1 MHHPGVQA
9 IGHGEGLEVASQ
21 GHGQRE
27 LVHQVHGRAGHHRS
41 AAQVL
46 QAQNLG
52 EKRTLCLVSAVPD
65 IVDHRADPVLSAH
78 LSQDSGSGG
87 P

>member
-9 IGHGEGLEVASQ
+9 AGHGEGLEVAPQ

-27 LVHQVHGRAGHHRS
+27 LVHQVHGRAGHHRA

-46 QAQNLG
+46 QAQHLG
-52 EKRTLCLVSAVPD
+52 GKETG
-65 IVDHRADPVLSAH
+65 LSSRCPGCTPATGQPAH
-78 LSQDSGSGG
+78 LPAFLPQDLG
-87 P
+87 